1 MRYLSA
7 VRYLSL
13 SVRQRL
19 QSIASEL
26 ANNLSRSWS
35 HIAVSIAAGLFLLSA
50 QLHRRRLYG
59 STPLEAAAVP
69 PPHDEALVAVPHATA
84 DEPLSKHAEEEAVNR
99 AVAVNS
105 ATPAATI
112 DAAAVAT
119 TDASAAIGMP
129 APASA
134 AYRYAEK
141 DRVSTCAF
149 ADRIA
154 QCALET
160 YRRHAAAA
168 GVDYKQTVVAA
179 VVAVFQREHGPARFL
194 TVSLGVGTKFLR
206 AEQIAADGAGACVR
220 DCHAEVLA
228 RRGFHRYLLLQLL
241 GSLRGEPSVC
251 RLPAAPGGR
260 FRLAD
265 GLSFHLYSSS
275 QPCGNA
281 SIKRWCKPCSGER
294 HPKLPESELPPSR
307 HPRLLAPK
315 HARIEGMLALSV
327 KREPAAAAMQHGT
340 TLDASP
346 VAAAAVSAA
355 ADAAASCT
363 AAAAAATA
371 PYSPLT
377 LHKPEGVTTL
387 SFSYSPPV
395 PFTPPA
401 PFTPPPSAAPPAPAP
416 LPSPSPSLALSER
429 PSLTPDEFTLSE
441 ADGEQGLDASGAA
454 DEPTR
459 ESGDSGVS
467 SRAGSVASSR
477 AGSVAGSV
485 SGSTSSWATRTSLVN
500 RAELAALAE
509 AAAAEADEARR
520 AALAAA
526 AAATANVQQVVAS
539 GTAPVSSGAGCVLSC
554 SDKICR
560 WNALGLQG
568 ALLAHFLPPVY
579 LRSLTVGRRFSQPH
593 AERAL
598 CCRVQDFEPQT
609 RGLSNLPYPYGVHH
623 PSMLCTAIKLD
634 ESYIETGG
642 EAGRHANFDEPRC
655 LCWASGDGAAE
666 LIDGCSGAVEPT
678 GMSARVSSAS
688 QLQQFLA
695 LWREAYECR
704 LLPASLPADVP
715 PSEEL
720 LEGRLR
726 RAPHA
731 YRLLK
736 QQLAERDYVVARE
749 LLLTRGDFAEWRVAK
764 RRAGIPT
771 VPPASPADGAAK
783 SASGRRSS
791 TTASRRPI
799 RE

>member
-1 MRYLSA
+1 MPFSRGVSLSA
-7 VRYLSL
+7 MKDLSL

-35 HIAVSIAAGLFLLSA
+35 HIAVSIAAGLFLLYA

-69 PPHDEALVAVPHATA
+69 PPHDEALVAVPDVTA
-84 DEPLSKHAEEEAVNR
+84 EKPLSKHAEEEAVNG
-99 AVAVNS
+99 AVAVNG
-105 ATPAATI
+105 ATPAATTET
-112 DAAAVAT
+112 AAVAT
-119 TDASAAIGMP
+119 TGASAVIGML
-129 APASA
+129 APTSA

-141 DRVSTCAF
+141 DRVSTCSF
-149 ADRIA
+149 ADRVA

-160 YRRHAAAA
+160 YRRHTAAA

-179 VVAVFQREHGPARFL
+179 VVAVFQRDHGPARFL

-281 SIKRWCKPCSGER
+281 SIKRWSKSCCGER

-315 HARIEGMLALSV
+315 HARLEGMLALSV
-327 KREPAAAAMQHGT
+327 KREPAAAAIQHGT
-340 TLDASP
+340 ALAAAP
-346 VAAAAVSAA
+346 AAAAAVSAA

-377 LHKPEGVTTL
+377 LHKPEGVSTL

-395 PFTPPA
+395 

-441 ADGEQGLDASGAA
+441 ADGEQGLDASGAT

-459 ESGDSGVS
+459 ESGGDSGVS

-485 SGSTSSWATRTSLVN
+485 AGSTSSWATRTSLVN
-500 RAELAALAE
+500 RAELASLAE
-509 AAAAEADEARR
+509 AAAAEADEARL

-539 GTAPVSSGAGCVLSC
+539 GTAPVSSGAGCVIA
-554 SDKICR
+554 SDC
-560 WNALGLQG
+560 
-568 ALLAHFLPPVY
+568 V
-579 LRSLTVGRRFSQPH
+579 
-593 AERAL
+593 
-598 CCRVQDFEPQT
+598 
-609 RGLSNLPYPYGVHH
+609 
-623 PSMLCTAIKLD
+623 
-634 ESYIETGG
+634 
-642 EAGRHANFDEPRC
+642 
-655 LCWASGDGAAE
+655 
-666 LIDGCSGAVEPT
+666 
-678 GMSARVSSAS
+678 
-688 QLQQFLA
+688 
-695 LWREAYECR
+695 
-704 LLPASLPADVP
+704 
-715 PSEEL
+715 
-720 LEGRLR
+720 
-726 RAPHA
+726 
-731 YRLLK
+731 
-736 QQLAERDYVVARE
+736 
-749 LLLTRGDFAEWRVAK
+749 
-764 RRAGIPT
+764 
-771 VPPASPADGAAK
+771 
-783 SASGRRSS
+783 
-791 TTASRRPI
+791 
-799 RE
+799 